1 MNVSGKYLKDEN
13 GNIISPVVSI
23 DTVYLDDTKLSELV
37 DLERTETIV
46 GTYEEEGY
54 LYARNIVIQ
63 ITPGNRVGYTVSN
76 SDIDIKYFIGKY
88 FCVAGYQY
96 ILPYYESST
105 KFCRIE
111 VVDNSIYAIT
121 GTDTNIGQGSIT
133 GRVFY
138 TKV

>member
-1 MNVSGKYLKDEN
+1 MNVSGKYLKDES
-13 GNIISPVVSI
+13 GQTISPVVSI
-23 DTVYLDDTKLSELV
+23 DTVYLADTKLSELV

-46 GTYEEEGY
+46 GTYKEEGY

-105 KFCRIE
+105 KLCRIE
-111 VVDNSIYAIT
+111 VVNNGIYATT

>member
-1 MNVSGKYLKDEN
+1 MNVNGKYLKDES
-13 GNIISPVVSI
+13 GQIISPVVSI

-111 VVDNSIYAIT
+111 VVNNSIYAIT